1 MILDS
6 IKEDLPK
13 DAMISDVSYEGS
25 EIILYT
31 KNKDFFND
39 STDLIKK
46 IVNKVKK
53 RIEVR
58 ADQSI
63 VMNEEKTIDLIKK
76 LIPEE
81 AVVKDIY
88 FEPEF
93 AKVVIHAEKPGLVIG
108 KSGETLLS
116 IKQKTFWTPQI
127 YRAPVIDSELIKS
140 IRKML
145 HKDAG
150 YRKKFLN
157 KIGEKIYAEGKEVEW
172 IRLTGLGSF
181 REVGRSCILLQT
193 PQTRILLDCGMA
205 VNLTATK
212 PYPYLDVSEFNI
224 QTLDAVLLSHA
235 HMDHCLPPQT
245 PVVLADGSRKP
256 IKDVSEGDEVLSVD
270 WKTGK
275 ISSGICSGKSK
286 TRAHKKIYK
295 IITSSNT
302 IEASPN
308 HRFFVFRENEIRE
321 VEAQEL
327 KTGELIPVLSQ
338 ELGHGIST
346 VAVKSGNYLLNMRI
360 DGIVWQKITDI
371 EMSENPYS
379 ELIDIEVLP
388 HRNFV
393 AEGIIVHNCG
403 MVPYLYEYGYRGPL
417 YCTRPTRDI
426 AALMQLDYIQI
437 CQRENRKAFYSSKS
451 IEETI
456 RHCIPLEYGE
466 VTDIAPDMRVTF
478 QNAGHLLGSSSIHI
492 HIGDGL
498 YNLVYSLDWTV
509 PTVLIN
515 PEGHVVIEPI
525 GKIIDSAMDSEA
537 VISDGFVERAANSK
551 DWKAVSFNPLTLKAE
566 IVPIT
571 SFMRHPINEKLYRIR
586 ASGGKETIVTASHN
600 VFQVIDGEVKSV
612 KTKDLRPGQF
622 IVTARYVPVE
632 EKEAIVDLTLYKHE
646 LRLQYSEEEIQQ
658 KIYENKD
665 RARALFSEKHEKVL
679 EWASEH
685 YSGSFA
691 YQIAK
696 KHNIRTKTVRQALD
710 RLGIPKHPRRLHLM
724 PSKLKITPKLARF
737 LGYFVAEG
745 SSGRNEVRIT
755 NYDKKILNDCID
767 IIKTE
772 FDIDGVIHKNDA
784 IFCSRQ
790 LEFLLKVVMG
800 CGDGAYSKRVP
811 KTILNSTKE
820 IVWEFLHGYYEG
832 DGCFRVRP
840 TGLCVSANSKS
851 PELIREISLLLAR
864 FGIVPSLEFNAS
876 SEMYMAHVNSREHI
890 ETMLDKLGITK
901 WEGKLNGKNTV
912 KIRSGANERLPLSA
926 LSEQAQIR
934 VQKSPYQ
941 NASTASLLM
950 LPRIADLQEMDQKLM
965 ESCFAFAK
973 ILSIEEVESTSP
985 YVYDLS
991 IEGYENFLT
1000 GQGMIFV
1007 HNTGDIKYEN
1017 TKLFEKAYT
1026 DYTRAEAIIIE
1037 STYGNSEG
1045 SKPSHKDGEASLVQ
1059 HVRTALERGGRVLIP
1074 SFAVGR
1080 SQDVIT
1086 ILTETDINVPIY
1098 LDGMIWD
1105 TTAIHTAYPE
1115 YMSKYIQTL
1124 ILHKGKNPFTDSR
1137 LHGIGSQKE
1146 REAALNSTEPAII
1159 VSTSGML
1166 MGGPAIEYL
1175 QAMAGNEKN
1184 MILFVGYQA
1193 EGSPGRRIQKGWKE
1207 VQLDNGKTLELKLDV
1222 QTVSGLG
1229 GHSDQPQLLAYLQ
1242 HFKNKPRKIIV
1253 NHGDG
1258 TGAVEFAR
1266 TIHKLFRV
1274 ESVAPRNLE
1283 TIRLR

>member
-1 MILDS
+1 MIMDS

-13 DAMISDVSYEGS
+13 NAMISDVSYEGS

-31 KNKDFFND
+31 KNKEFFND

-63 VMNEEKTIDLIKK
+63 VMNEEKTIELIKK
-76 LIPEE
+76 LVPDE
-81 AVVKDIY
+81 AGVKDIY

-181 REVGRSCILLQT
+181 REVGRSCMLLQT
-193 PQTRILLDCGMA
+193 PQTRVLLDCGMA

-212 PYPYLDVSEFNI
+212 PYPYLDASEFNI

-235 HMDHCLPPQT
+235 HMDH
-245 PVVLADGSRKP
+245 
-256 IKDVSEGDEVLSVD
+256 I
-270 WKTGK
+270 
-275 ISSGICSGKSK
+275 
-286 TRAHKKIYK
+286 
-295 IITSSNT
+295 
-302 IEASPN
+302 
-308 HRFFVFRENEIRE
+308 
-321 VEAQEL
+321 
-327 KTGELIPVLSQ
+327 
-338 ELGHGIST
+338 
-346 VAVKSGNYLLNMRI
+346 
-360 DGIVWQKITDI
+360 
-371 EMSENPYS
+371 
-379 ELIDIEVLP
+379 
-388 HRNFV
+388 
-393 AEGIIVHNCG
+393 G
-403 MVPYLYEYGYRGPL
+403 MVPYLYEYGYRGPV

-451 IEETI
+451 IEEAI

-466 VTDIAPDMRVTF
+466 VTDIAPDMRITF

-498 YNLVYSLDWTV
+498 YNLVYS
-509 PTVLIN
+509 
-515 PEGHVVIEPI
+515 
-525 GKIIDSAMDSEA
+525 
-537 VISDGFVERAANSK
+537 
-551 DWKAVSFNPLTLKAE
+551 
-566 IVPIT
+566 
-571 SFMRHPINEKLYRIR
+571 
-586 ASGGKETIVTASHN
+586 
-600 VFQVIDGEVKSV
+600 
-612 KTKDLRPGQF
+612 
-622 IVTARYVPVE
+622 
-632 EKEAIVDLTLYKHE
+632 
-646 LRLQYSEEEIQQ
+646 
-658 KIYENKD
+658 
-665 RARALFSEKHEKVL
+665 
-679 EWASEH
+679 
-685 YSGSFA
+685 
-691 YQIAK
+691 
-696 KHNIRTKTVRQALD
+696 
-710 RLGIPKHPRRLHLM
+710 
-724 PSKLKITPKLARF
+724 
-737 LGYFVAEG
+737 
-745 SSGRNEVRIT
+745 
-755 NYDKKILNDCID
+755 
-767 IIKTE
+767 
-772 FDIDGVIHKNDA
+772 
-784 IFCSRQ
+784 
-790 LEFLLKVVMG
+790 
-800 CGDGAYSKRVP
+800 
-811 KTILNSTKE
+811 
-820 IVWEFLHGYYEG
+820 
-832 DGCFRVRP
+832 
-840 TGLCVSANSKS
+840 
-851 PELIREISLLLAR
+851 
-864 FGIVPSLEFNAS
+864 
-876 SEMYMAHVNSREHI
+876 
-890 ETMLDKLGITK
+890 
-901 WEGKLNGKNTV
+901 
-912 KIRSGANERLPLSA
+912 
-926 LSEQAQIR
+926 
-934 VQKSPYQ
+934 
-941 NASTASLLM
+941 
-950 LPRIADLQEMDQKLM
+950 
-965 ESCFAFAK
+965 
-973 ILSIEEVESTSP
+973 
-985 YVYDLS
+985 
-991 IEGYENFLT
+991 
-1000 GQGMIFV
+1000 
-1007 HNTGDIKYEN
+1007 GDIKYEN

-1045 SKPSHKDGEASLVQ
+1045 SKPSHKDGEASLIQ

-1146 REAALNSTEPAII
+1146 REVALNSTEPAII
-1159 VSTSGML
+1159 ISTSGML